1 MIVKLKIAA
10 AFRYYFP
17 NLSDIVDG
25 ADFEVTEGA
34 TVGEFLEK
42 INLSQDAATVTLVNG
57 KRADK
62 EEFLNENDQ
71 IYLVHPIAGG

>member
-1 MIVKLKIAA
+1 MIVKLKAAA
-10 AFRYYFP
+10 AFRYYFA

-34 TVGEFLEK
+34 TVGEFLES
-42 INLSQDAATVTLVNG
+42 INLPQDAAMVTLVNG

-62 EEFLNENDQ
+62 TEVLNENDE